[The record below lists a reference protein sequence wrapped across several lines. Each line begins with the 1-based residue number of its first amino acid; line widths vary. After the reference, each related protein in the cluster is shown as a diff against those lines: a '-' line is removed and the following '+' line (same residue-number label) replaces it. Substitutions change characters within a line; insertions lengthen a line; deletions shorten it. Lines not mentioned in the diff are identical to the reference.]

1 MSVHPPAGVVQG
13 PVKVRKPTTSALP
26 SPNVTSGPPMP
37 HRRPVDLFTCPQARA
52 GAFLMFA
59 VVAALAIKNSDLAWA
74 YQWLITMPVIVQVG
88 PLELAKPLLL
98 WVNDGL
104 MAVFFF
110 LIGLEVKR
118 EVLAG
123 ELSSPR
129 RMALPAFA
137 AAGGMGAPALIYAAI
152 NWGDPAALQGWAVP
166 VATDIALA
174 LGVLSLAGPRVPSGL
189 KVLLLSL
196 AILDDIGAIIIIA
209 VFYAQGLSLA
219 ALSLAAIGLAVA
231 VTLNRCG
238 VVRAS
243 PYVLL
248 GIFTWVCVLESGVHA
263 TLAGVLIA
271 LTVPLRARDGSD
283 GPLKGMEHAL
293 HPWVMWLI
301 MPLFAFMNA
310 GVPLSGIG
318 EGLLFAPIPLGIL
331 VGLIIGN
338 QIGVPAMV
346 ALGVRL
352 GLARLPPGVGWRHI
366 WGLGLLCGVGFTMS
380 LFIGTLAFEDAD
392 PILGQQV
399 RLAVLLGSLLSGV
412 AGWAVLRFWAG
423 RPGRPSV

>member
-1 MSVHPPAGVVQG
+1 MA
-13 PVKVRKPTTSALP
+13 
-26 SPNVTSGPPMP
+26 
-37 HRRPVDLFTCPQARA
+37 
-52 GAFLMFA
+52 A
-59 VVAALAIKNSDLAWA
+59 VVAALCIQNSPLSWA
-74 YQWLITMPVIVQVG
+74 YEVLLNMPIAVQVG

-118 EVLAG
+118 EILAG

-137 AAGGMGAPALIYAAI
+137 AAGGMAAPALIYTAI
-152 NWGDPAALQGWAVP
+152 NWGDPVALQGWAVP

-174 LGVLSLAGPRVPSGL
+174 LGVLSLAGPRVPAGL
-189 KVLLLSL
+189 KILLLSL
-196 AILDDIGAIIIIA
+196 AIIDDIAAITIIA
-209 VFYAQGLSLA
+209 LFYTDDLSWA
-219 ALSLAAIGLAVA
+219 ALALGAGAFAGAM
-231 VTLNRCG
+231 TLNRAG
-238 VVRAS
+238 VTRVT

-248 GIFTWVCVLESGVHA
+248 GIVMWVFVLKSGVHA
-263 TLAGVLIA
+263 TLAGVLMA
-271 LTVPLRARDGSD
+271 LTIPLTARDGTP
-283 GPLKGMEHAL
+283 GPLEHVEHTL
-293 HPWVMWLI
+293 HPWVVWLI
-301 MPLFAFMNA
+301 MPLFAFLNA
-310 GVPLSGIG
+310 GVSFIYHPAI
-318 EGLLFAPIPLGIL
+318 LLEPVPLGIL
-331 VGLIIGN
+331 AGLLIGN

-366 WGLGLLCGVGFTMS
+366 WGMGLLCGVGFTMS

-399 RLAVLLGSLLSGV
+399 RLAVLLGSLVSGI
-412 AGWAVLRFWAG
+412 AGWVVLRFWAG
-423 RPGRPSV
+423 RSGCSSV